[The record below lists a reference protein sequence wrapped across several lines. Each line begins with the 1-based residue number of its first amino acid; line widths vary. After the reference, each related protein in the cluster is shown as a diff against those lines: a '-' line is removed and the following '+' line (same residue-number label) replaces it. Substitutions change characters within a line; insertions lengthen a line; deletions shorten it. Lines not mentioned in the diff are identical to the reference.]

1 MRRTGSAVK
10 RQTWALT
17 GVAGLVAATVI
28 GGLVA
33 MSSAK
38 QDASAVQPPPANTAK
53 VEQGK
58 LSDTVSANGI
68 LIYRARP
75 DGLPYAVINQAG
87 GTYTMLPEA
96 GDKVGCGG
104 VLYRVDDRPVMLLC
118 GTVPAYRKLSSGD
131 VGRDVHQLNVNLHQL
146 GYDTKVHVAIAPSD
160 NHFTV
165 KTQQAL
171 EMLQHDRGFDV
182 TGALELGQVVFLPE
196 AVRIVRVISELGGA
210 ARRVAPITQATS
222 DTLVAQAT
230 SDMLVVQVNLEPSQQ
245 GEVRVGARAQITLP
259 GNTSVTGTVERLGRV
274 ATVPDGQAGESA
286 AATIPAYIRFDDPQA
301 AGGLDRAPVQ
311 VNITTKGVENAL
323 SVPVTALFGTS
334 GGGFAVE
341 VVRGG
346 ERELVPVK
354 LGLFDTAG
362 GRVQVAG
369 RLREGDE
376 VVVPSL

>member
-1 MRRTGSAVK
+1 MK
-10 RQTWALT
+10 RQTWAL
-17 GVAGLVAATVI
+17 AGGAVLVAAAAI
-28 GGLVA
+28 GGPVA
-33 MSSAK
+33 VSSAR
-38 QDASAVQPPPANTAK
+38 QEVSAAQPPPANTAK
-53 VEQGK
+53 VKRGK
-58 LSDTVSANGI
+58 LSDMVSANGI

-87 GTYTMLPEA
+87 GTYTMLPEV
-96 GDKVGCGG
+96 GDRISCGG

-131 VGRDVHQLNVNLHQL
+131 VGRDVHQLNVNLHRL
-146 GYDTKVHVAIAPSD
+146 GYDTKAQVAIDPSD
-160 NHFTV
+160 HHFTV

-171 EMLQHDRGFDV
+171 EKLQHDRGFDV
-182 TGALELGQVVFLPE
+182 TGALAMGDAVFLPE
-196 AVRIVRVISELGGA
+196 SVRIVRVIGELGGA
-210 ARRVAPITQATS
+210 ARRVAPVTQVTS

-230 SDMLVVQVNLEPSQQ
+230 SDTLVVQVNLEPAQQ

-274 ATVPDGQAGESA
+274 ATVPDGQAGEAA

-301 AGGLDRAPVQ
+301 AGGLDQAPVQ
-311 VNITTKGVENAL
+311 VNITTRGVENAL
-323 SVPVTALFGTS
+323 SVPVTALVGKS

-341 VVRGG
+341 VVRGSG
-346 ERELVPVK
+346 RELVTVK

-362 GRVQVAG
+362 GRVQVEG
-369 RLREGDE
+369 RLREGDD